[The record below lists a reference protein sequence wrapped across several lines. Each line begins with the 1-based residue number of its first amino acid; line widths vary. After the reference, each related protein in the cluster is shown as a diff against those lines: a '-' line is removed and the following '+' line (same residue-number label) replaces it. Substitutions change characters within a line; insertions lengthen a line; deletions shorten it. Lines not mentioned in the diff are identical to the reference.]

1 MKEKIKSAV
10 LIVLMLISIA
20 GSALTVNYAKGNEQ
34 NKSMVNNQ
42 QMPPDMQENMSDFS
56 ENEHPRHQMKISN
69 KKIKTNL
76 KCLITAEKALCGK

>member
-34 NKSMVNNQ
+34 NESMVNNQ
-42 QMPPDMQENMSDFS
+42 QVPPDMQENMSDFS
-56 ENEHPRHQMKISN
+56 ENEHPSAPNENFEQKN
-69 KKIKTNL
+69 NPN
-76 KCLITAEKALCGK
+76 